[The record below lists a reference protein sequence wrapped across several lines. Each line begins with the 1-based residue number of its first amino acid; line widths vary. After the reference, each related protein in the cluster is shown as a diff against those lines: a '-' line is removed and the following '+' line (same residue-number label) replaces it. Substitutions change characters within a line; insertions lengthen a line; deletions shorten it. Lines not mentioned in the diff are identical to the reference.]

1 MADKILRPITDVE
14 IVEQMTE
21 NDTVLIE
28 QNGEIKRAKGVA
40 GGGSGGSAGGKAY
53 IIRLDI
59 TAEGDKLSSGIT
71 YGDLL
76 IADQSD
82 SVPDV
87 TYVRRDLDEN
97 GDVMFKEITK
107 MIYICHNED
116 DSIALV
122 GYNNLTVAFNPDGT
136 IDVP

>member
-1 MADKILRPITDVE
+1 MSYEFKKLSDVNVIEEVKDDLSVLAVDNGEVVKVAADKI
-14 IVEQMTE
+14 
-21 NDTVLIE
+21 
-28 QNGEIKRAKGVA
+28 

-53 IIRLDI
+53 IIRFDI

-87 TYVRRDLDEN
+87 TYVRRELDEN